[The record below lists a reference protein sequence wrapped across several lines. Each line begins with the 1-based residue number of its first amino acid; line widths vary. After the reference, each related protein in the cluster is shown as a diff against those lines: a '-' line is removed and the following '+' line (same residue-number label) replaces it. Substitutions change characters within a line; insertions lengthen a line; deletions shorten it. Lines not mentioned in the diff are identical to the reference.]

1 MTGGFEQFFEEALRS
16 YGTLALFVTLTLE
29 TFGAPLPGES
39 ALIIAASAAA
49 TGTLDI
55 WTVAIAAFCAAVL
68 GDNIAYCVGRRYGR
82 TAVLRAGRRFG
93 LTELGFSKAEAMVA
107 RHGPLIVAAARF
119 IVLLRQLNGL
129 VAGTA
134 RMPWTHFL
142 VANIIGAAAW
152 VGFWT
157 VLAYRFGHDVH
168 RLVP

>member
-68 GDNIAYCVGRRYGR
+68 GTISPIASGGA
-82 TAVLRAGRRFG
+82 TAG
-93 LTELGFSKAEAMVA
+93 LLSCAQD
-107 RHGPLIVAAARF
+107 AAS
-119 IVLLRQLNGL
+119 
-129 VAGTA
+129 
-134 RMPWTHFL
+134 
-142 VANIIGAAAW
+142 
-152 VGFWT
+152 
-157 VLAYRFGHDVH
+157 D
-168 RLVP
+168 